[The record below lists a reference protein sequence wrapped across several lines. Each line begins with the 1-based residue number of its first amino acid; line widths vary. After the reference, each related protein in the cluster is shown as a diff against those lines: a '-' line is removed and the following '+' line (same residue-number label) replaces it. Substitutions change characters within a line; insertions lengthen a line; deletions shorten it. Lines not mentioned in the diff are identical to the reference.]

1 MQILHCSILIAQPFQ
16 LQGDSMGYLWTPKDT
31 CYVCVTVMQW
41 VACGRRIAE
50 VEQELKDAQHAHSIK
65 EASLQQYIGK
75 MQTHIFEFHYRHMAA
90 VHEMKV
96 LKDGLAASS
105 RRDVELRRNL
115 DAAAAQVRFWPLGMH
130 TLWHCPHTARSRSK
144 AEALSTTRWPGMN
157 KHLFT
162 QTYWQTKHIG
172 VVCAIAKLS
181 ALL

>member
-1 MQILHCSILIAQPFQ
+1 
-16 LQGDSMGYLWTPKDT
+16 
-31 CYVCVTVMQW
+31 MQW

-130 TLWHCPHTARSRSK
+130 TL
-144 AEALSTTRWPGMN
+144 
-157 KHLFT
+157 
-162 QTYWQTKHIG
+162 
-172 VVCAIAKLS
+172 
-181 ALL
+181 